1 LKIPN
6 KISLFLKTT
15 NLSILEFD
23 WLFTTK
29 ELVFI
34 GQKKN
39 NMNPLHCLSFFW
51 LMLVLCYGA
60 PTNINI
66 KDESDE
72 TIKLLESK
80 DLAVVK
86 FYSDSCVHCKTTSG
100 SFLEA
105 SKKIKESNPNITI
118 LEVNTDNNHKLAER
132 DGVQMIPVILFYK
145 KGVKVGEFDT
155 VNIMDPESIARWALQ
170 NAQQDNGTVKI

>member
-1 LKIPN
+1 
-6 KISLFLKTT
+6 
-15 NLSILEFD
+15 
-23 WLFTTK
+23 
-29 ELVFI
+29 
-34 GQKKN
+34 
-39 NMNPLHCLSFFW
+39 MNPLHCLSFFW

-60 PTNINI
+60 PTNTNI

-86 FYSDSCVHCKTTSG
+86 FYSDSCVHCKTTSE

-132 DGVQMIPVILFYK
+132 DGVQMIPAILFYK
-145 KGVKVGEFDT
+145 KGEYNGPRIHCEMGFAECPTRQWHGENMKHWKV
-155 VNIMDPESIARWALQ
+155 
-170 NAQQDNGTVKI
+170 